1 MTALSAPAEPPL
13 GRRPRPAMNEDN
25 RFFFEGSA
33 RGELL
38 VRRCTGCGRDQHPPV
53 PMCPACGG
61 LRWVARAVAGT
72 GVVHSFTVTHHPPLA
87 GFETP
92 FVVALVELD
101 GGTRLVTNLVDI
113 DPPDVRVGLPVEVTF
128 VAVDDEL
135 ILPLFRPV
143 PERSGS

>member
-1 MTALSAPAEPPL
+1 
-13 GRRPRPAMNEDN
+13 
-25 RFFFEGSA
+25 
-33 RGELL
+33 
-38 VRRCTGCGRDQHPPV
+38 
-53 PMCPACGG
+53 MCPECGG
-61 LRWVARAVAGT
+61 LTWVARAVAGT
-72 GVVHSFTVTHHPPLA
+72 GVVHSFTITHHPPLA

-143 PERSGS
+143 RERSGA